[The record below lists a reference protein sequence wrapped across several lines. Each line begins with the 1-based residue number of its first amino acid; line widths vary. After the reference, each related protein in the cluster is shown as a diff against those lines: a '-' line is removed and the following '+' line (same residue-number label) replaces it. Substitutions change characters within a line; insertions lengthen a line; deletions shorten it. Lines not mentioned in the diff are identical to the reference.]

1 MKAAVAVAA
10 ATTTVSAVVHLA
22 AAAVIRHVSHSNAVL
37 ITVSLLFSGR
47 FQRDGGR
54 LLGSGEPPPPLAS
67 YSLYETNNYIAKLTN
82 TVLLSSRLHN
92 YNCNLHNINGFWG
105 T

>member
-54 LLGSGEPPPPLAS
+54 LLGSGEPPPLHLIHSMKP
-67 YSLYETNNYIAKLTN
+67 TTI
-82 TVLLSSRLHN
+82 LLS
-92 YNCNLHNINGFWG
+92 
-105 T
+105 